1 MLSLVGGGAGA
12 GLGAL
17 GSLASGGGL
26 LGGVI
31 TSLAVGLGGSSVL
44 MGLLTGVLASA
55 FLVRIGATLC
65 LGDNMAENE
74 VLHNGVCRV
83 VLDAARDFI
92 ENIDKNDNAGKK
104 FCKHDLIVLRELI
117 VSVVKGC
124 PKKTSLNFCLVNFL
138 AT

>member
-31 TSLAVGLGGSSVL
+31 TSLAVGPGGSSVL

-83 VLDAARDFI
+83 ILDAARDFI
-92 ENIDKNDNAGKK
+92 ENIDKNDNAGKNNMQ
-104 FCKHDLIVLRELI
+104 
-117 VSVVKGC
+117 
-124 PKKTSLNFCLVNFL
+124 T
-138 AT
+138 